1 MKKLKTLT
9 TPDGNTYMVADK
21 ITLDGNTLKF
31 WKLKL

>member
-21 ITLDGNTLKF
+21 ATLDGNVVIKVYSN
-31 WKLKL
+31 